1 MIICSIAFG
10 DEHIR
15 EYNAL
20 IDHVLN
26 INKDLKFIVTTDNPE
41 KIDHRSYRII
51 PYYDPFN
58 YNLKRISIE
67 EALKETDTIF
77 YLDTDV
83 IVSKEID
90 FSIVSD
96 LPKNTFYINHLFDMS
111 EQKKDGSM
119 DYIKEY
125 LMTIDENY
133 QNLKLVGEAVFLLK
147 CDKTVGDRFIRA
159 WEKLDTETRICQP
172 VKNGNQGVMEGF
184 IIWSAIIES
193 GLDHH
198 DINSESVVRKLFKN
212 IIHLEQDG
220 NKFNR
225 TII

>member
-1 MIICSIAFG
+1 M
-10 DEHIR
+10 
-15 EYNAL
+15 
-20 IDHVLN
+20 LN

-41 KIDHRSYRII
+41 KIDDRSYKII
-51 PYYDPFN
+51 PHYGTFN

-90 FSIVSD
+90 FSIVCD
-96 LPKNTFYINHLFDMS
+96 LPKNTFYINHLFEVN
-111 EQKKDGSM
+111 EQKKDGNM

-125 LMTIDENY
+125 LMAINENY

-147 CDKTVGDRFIRA
+147 CDKTVGDSFIRV
-159 WEKLDTETRICQP
+159 WEKLDMKTRIHQP
-172 VKNGNQGVMEGF
+172 IKNGNQGVMEGF

-193 GLDHH
+193 GLVYHH
-198 DINSESVVRKLFKN
+198 ANSESLVRKLFKN

-220 NKFNR
+220 QKFER